1 METVRLNDKWKQ
13 ILAQLPESGMGYQV
27 IDVELQNG
35 RILAGLTVFNGE
47 ERQSDVEFDPNEIV
61 DVRLHR

>member
-1 METVRLNDKWKQ
+1 METVRLNDKWKE

-27 IDVELQNG
+27 IDVELRSG
-35 RILAGLTVFNGE
+35 RILAGLAVFNGE
-47 ERQSDVEFDPNEIV
+47 ECQSDVEFDPNEIM